1 MIKFITF
8 KLKFKITLTQISGEN
23 PEVFGLQSN
32 TVYKI

>member
-8 KLKFKITLTQISGEN
+8 KLKLKITLTQISGGN
-23 PEVFGLQSN
+23 PEVFCLQRN